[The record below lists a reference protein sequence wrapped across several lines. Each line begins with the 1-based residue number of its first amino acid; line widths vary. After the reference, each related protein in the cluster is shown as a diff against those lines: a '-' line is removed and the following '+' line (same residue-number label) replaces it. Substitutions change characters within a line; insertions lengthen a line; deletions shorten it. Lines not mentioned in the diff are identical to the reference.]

1 MTTHPTIFEV
11 VVVILCAL
19 TIIASIPT
27 APRPNRIAY
36 LRDLLVAILLTIIV
50 LFVCGFAR

>member
-1 MTTHPTIFEV
+1 MTAHPSLFEIV
-11 VVVILCAL
+11 VVVLCAL

-50 LFVCGFAR
+50 LFVCGFSR